1 MMFDS
6 LSIRARLGFAIGVLV
21 AVIIGTSAATYAR
34 EARIEES
41 LGTTATRALVATR
54 SLATARVSLERIRQ
68 RHFFHAASKNP
79 QEMAAIEGE
88 IRGIESEIEQA
99 LSATESTFA
108 PSDERRTGIQGLRD
122 AIRVYH
128 DTRERELYPLSRKGD
143 TEAALRVIGTTLA
156 DAYRHIGDEIE
167 RLKASTDRAVDGANA
182 SIQRSIE
189 EGRQNSLALSGFG
202 IIIACGLAIWIV
214 RDIVGRLGQLA
225 GVATAVRAGDTRQ
238 RAGIGGKDELGVLA
252 TSFDAMLDELAMR
265 VTETTR
271 MAEEQKKSRNDLANA
286 VSVYGAVVERVAAGD
301 LTTNIAKTGS
311 DELAALGD
319 NLGRMSGGLR
329 SMALRVQEAVALL
342 GSAAAEIMT
351 TAAEPSS
358 SATETASAVTETV
371 ATVEEVARTAEQ
383 STERARTAVEASE
396 RSLTVSEGGRNAVE
410 EALSTMDRVRDQMA
424 AIGERMLAL
433 SEQAQAAGGI
443 TGSVTE
449 LAEQSNLLALNA
461 SIEAARAGEHG
472 RGFAVV
478 AQEVRALA
486 EQSKRAAG
494 QIRGMLG
501 DIQKSAQAAVLAVED
516 GSRAVQSAGAAA
528 KRSGERIDELATT
541 ISGTAEIVKHTL
553 AATQPVITGM
563 SQITQAMR
571 SIEQA
576 ALQASE
582 GTRQTESAARDL
594 NTLSTTLRD
603 VVSQYRT

>member
-1 MMFDS
+1 MFDS
-6 LSIRARLGFAIGVLV
+6 LSIRARLAIAIGLLV
-21 AVIIGTSAATYAR
+21 AVVVGMTALTYVR
-34 EARIEES
+34 EARIEEG
-41 LGTTATRALVATR
+41 LAATANRTLVATR
-54 SLATARVSLERIRQ
+54 SLATARVDLERIRQ

-79 QEMAAIEGE
+79 QDMAAIELE
-88 IRGIESEIEQA
+88 IRGLESEIDQA
-99 LSATESTFA
+99 LNAAEATFE
-108 PSDERRTGIQGLRD
+108 PGDERRGSIQSLRD
-122 AIRVYH
+122 ALRAYR
-128 DTRERELYPLSRKGD
+128 DARERELYPTSRKGD
-143 TEAALRVIGTTLA
+143 VDGAVRLITTTLA
-156 DAYRHIGDEIE
+156 DIYRTIGNEID
-167 RLKASTDRAVDGANA
+167 RLKTSTDRAVDAANA
-182 SIQRSIE
+182 AMRASIE
-189 EGRQNSLALSGFG
+189 EGRRNSLAVSAIG
-202 IIIACGLAIWIV
+202 IIVACGFAVWVV
-214 RDIVGRLGQLA
+214 RDVVGRLGHLA
-225 GVATAVRAGDTRQ
+225 GVAAAVRAGDTRQ
-238 RAGIGGKDELGVLA
+238 RARIGGNDELGVLA
-252 TSFDAMLDELAMR
+252 TSFDDMLDELANK

-271 MAEEQKKSRNDLANA
+271 LAEEQKKSRDELAHA
-286 VSVYGAVVERVAAGD
+286 VSLYGAFVERVAAGD
-301 LTTNIAKTGS
+301 LTTTIAKVRAE
-311 DELAALGD
+311 ELTSLGD

-329 SMALRVQEAVALL
+329 AMALRVQEAVALL

-351 TAAEPSS
+351 TAAEQSS

-396 RSLTVSEGGRNAVE
+396 RSLAVSEGGRNAVE
-410 EALSTMDRVRDQMA
+410 EALATMDRVRDQMA

-443 TGSVTE
+443 TGSVAE

-478 AQEVRALA
+478 AQEVRGLA

-501 DIQKSAQAAVLAVED
+501 DIQKSAQAAVLAVEE
-516 GSRAVQSAGAAA
+516 GSRAVQTAGSAA